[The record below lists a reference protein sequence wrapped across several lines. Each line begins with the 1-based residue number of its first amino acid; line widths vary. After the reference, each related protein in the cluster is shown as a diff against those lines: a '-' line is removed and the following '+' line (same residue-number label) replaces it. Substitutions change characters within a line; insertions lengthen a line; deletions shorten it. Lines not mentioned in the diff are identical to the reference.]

1 MDSVRLMRGGSDFR
15 AAKPLLFQA
24 SSDAKAG
31 RIGKRARS
39 PDFELL
45 LPCMRNRDPM
55 HPYIY
60 QDLFSKPCNRN
71 CHQNVQALVCTKRG
85 IVQQL
90 QNVARDPLSHPR

>member
-1 MDSVRLMRGGSDFR
+1 MRGGSDFR
-15 AAKPLLFQA
+15 AAKPFRA

-31 RIGKRARS
+31 RIGKRPRL
-39 PDFELL
+39 PDLNIPAELL

-60 QDLFSKPCNRN
+60 QDLFNKPCNQN
-71 CHQNVQALVCTKRG
+71 CHQSFQALVFTKRG